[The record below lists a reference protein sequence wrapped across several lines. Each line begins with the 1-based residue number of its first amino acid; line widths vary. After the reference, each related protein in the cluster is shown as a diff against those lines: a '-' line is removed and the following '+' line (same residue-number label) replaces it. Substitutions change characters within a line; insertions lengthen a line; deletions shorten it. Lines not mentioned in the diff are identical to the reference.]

1 MGAVGTPLA
10 QSRLEHVMVVGGTP
24 KEWDA
29 LTEPEWLGL
38 ASRLGEAAGTAGA
51 RWLTLRP
58 YGPEPGDAGADGR
71 RVHWHTD
78 TPGSGDRSRS
88 CTVIVDSTAD
98 GRDGFATAAAS
109 IPAAEPIDERAI
121 ASALYSPADAEP
133 DLIVIVGPHD
143 RLPASLV
150 WELAYGEL
158 VYIDASSFHEL
169 SARDLSGA
177 IDTYHRRHRRF
188 GGI

>member
-1 MGAVGTPLA
+1 MGFVGTPLG

-29 LTEPEWLGL
+29 FTQPEWLGL
-38 ASRLGEAAGTAGA
+38 ASCLGQAAGAAGA

-58 YGPEPGDAGADGR
+58 HGPAPGDGSTELR
-71 RVHWHTD
+71 RLHWHVD
-78 TPGSGDRSRS
+78 TPGFGDDSGP

-98 GRDGFATAAAS
+98 GRAGFATAAAS
-109 IPAAEPIDERAI
+109 IPEAEPIDEQAI
-121 ASALYSPADAEP
+121 ARALYSPAIAEP
-133 DLIVIVGPHD
+133 DLIVIVGPED

-158 VYIDASSFHEL
+158 VYVDAPSFH
-169 SARDLSGA
+169 DLTADEFGA
-177 IDTYHRRHRRF
+177 AIETYHRRHRRF

>member
-29 LTEPEWLGL
+29 LTQPEWLGL
-38 ASRLGEAAGTAGA
+38 ASRLGAAAGTAGA

-58 YGPEPGDAGADGR
+58 YGPEPGDAGAGGR

-78 TPGSGDRSRS
+78 TDDGS

-109 IPAAEPIDERAI
+109 IPADVPIDEQGI
-121 ASALYSPADAEP
+121 AGALYSPADAEP

-158 VYIDASSFHEL
+158 VYVDAPSFHEL
-169 SARDLSGA
+169 TADDLSAA
-177 IDTYHRRHRRF
+177 IETYHRRHRRF

>member
-1 MGAVGTPLA
+1 MDPVGTRLG

-24 KEWDA
+24 KEWDSF
-29 LTEPEWLGL
+29 TQPEWLGL
-38 ASRLGEAAGTAGA
+38 ASRLGVAASAAGA

-58 YGPEPGDAGADGR
+58 HGPEPGDDPGELHRLHWSVATDDGR
-71 RVHWHTD
+71 
-78 TPGSGDRSRS
+78 

-98 GRDGFATAAAS
+98 GRAGFATAAAS
-109 IPAAEPIDERAI
+109 VPDDMAIDEHAI
-121 ASALYSPADAEP
+121 ARALYSPADAEP

-158 VYIDASSFHEL
+158 VYVDATSFHDLTADEL
-169 SARDLSGA
+169 GA
-177 IDTYHRRHRRF
+177 AIETYHRRHRRF